1 MNFKVVILTL
11 ATFTVGLVELI
22 IGGVL
27 PQIAQDLNVSVST
40 AGQLIMIYAL
50 VYAIAGPTLLAL
62 TARIERKRL
71 YLWSMFIFILGSLL
85 AFWSPNYAV
94 LFVSRIVTA
103 ASGSLIVTLSLTI
116 AVKVVSKAYQARVL
130 GVISMGVSSS
140 IVLGIPA
147 GVLIGNA
154 LGWRVLFFIIALL
167 TVVSM
172 IVMNLFMERIPTEHV
187 VPMREQ
193 LKSLK
198 NVKVISAHLVTT
210 LTLAGH
216 YTLYAYFT
224 PFLENM
230 MGLNA
235 SWVSVAYFVFG
246 LAAVSGGFIGG
257 SLADRFGTAKS
268 ILIVVG
274 VFIAVMF
281 LLPFSIHSIYVFAPL
296 LIIWGIL
303 SWALSPPMQSY
314 LIEHA
319 PESGSIQQSFNFS
332 ALQVGIALGSALGGV
347 VIEHS
352 ESVATN
358 AWVGGVF
365 VIVAFVCGVFS
376 ITRTKASQTV
386 RGHGHQSIL

>member
-1 MNFKVVILTL
+1 MNFKVVILTI

-62 TARIERKRL
+62 TAKIERKRL

-94 LFVSRIVTA
+94 LFVSRIITA

-154 LGWRVLFFIIALL
+154 FGWRVLFLIIALL
-167 TVVSM
+167 TVVAM
-172 IVMNLFMERIPTEHV
+172 IVINLFMERIPTEHV
-187 VPMREQ
+187 VPMRDQ

-268 ILIVVG
+268 ILVVVG

-314 LIEHA
+314 LIENA

-347 VIEHS
+347 VIENS

-358 AWVGGVF
+358 AWVGGAF
-365 VIVAFVCGVFS
+365 VIVAFVWGVFS
-376 ITRTKASQTV
+376 ITRAGTSQAV
-386 RGHGHQSIL
+386 RGHHSVS

>member
-1 MNFKVVILTL
+1 MNFKVVILTI

-94 LFVSRIVTA
+94 LFISRIVTA

-154 LGWRVLFFIIALL
+154 FGWRVLFLIIAVL
-167 TVVSM
+167 TVVAM

-224 PFLENM
+224 PFMENM

-235 SWVSVAYFVFG
+235 SWISVAYFVFG
-246 LAAVSGGFIGG
+246 LSAVGGGFIGG

-268 ILIVVG
+268 ILIIVG

-281 LLPFSIHSIYVFAPL
+281 LLPFSVHSMYVFAPL

-314 LIEHA
+314 LIENA

-332 ALQVGIALGSALGGV
+332 ALQIGIALGSALGGA
-347 VIEHS
+347 VIENS

-358 AWVGGVF
+358 AWVGSAF

-376 ITRTKASQTV
+376 ITRSGASQTV
-386 RGHGHQSIL
+386 SGHRPLL

>member
-1 MNFKVVILTL
+1 MNFKVVILTI

-62 TARIERKRL
+62 TAKIERKRL
-71 YLWSMFIFILGSLL
+71 YLWSMFIFIIGSLL

-94 LFVSRIVTA
+94 LFISRIVTA

-154 LGWRVLFFIIALL
+154 FGWRVLFLIIALL

-172 IVMNLFMERIPTEHV
+172 IIMNMFMERIPTEHV

-224 PFLENM
+224 PFLENL

-281 LLPFSIHSIYVFAPL
+281 LLPFSIHSMYVFVPL
-296 LIIWGIL
+296 LIVWGIL

-314 LIEHA
+314 LIENA

-347 VIEHS
+347 VIENS
-352 ESVATN
+352 TSVATN

-376 ITRTKASQTV
+376 ITRVGTSQTV
-386 RGHGHQSIL
+386 RGHHSIS